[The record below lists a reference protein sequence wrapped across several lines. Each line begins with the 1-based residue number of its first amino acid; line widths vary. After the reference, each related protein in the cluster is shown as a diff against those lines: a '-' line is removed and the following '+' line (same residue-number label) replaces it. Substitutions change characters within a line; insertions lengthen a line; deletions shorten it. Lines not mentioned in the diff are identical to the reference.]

1 MGSGDF
7 LGYFSSVTLSFIMR
21 KRYTKNTCLHE
32 IIIGEILKRKLVLLG
47 EMFSP
52 YSPPPT
58 FNFTPYFR
66 EERRRVP

>member
-1 MGSGDF
+1 
-7 LGYFSSVTLSFIMR
+7 MR